1 MLIPVIVIVMM
12 SAMTIVAVVTLPF
25 MMPAMTLFLIIRH
38 VDVTIPP
45 VANEIDGTAA
55 SVVFVAVLA
64 PMFLMTGRHMHI
76 DGLID
81 NADWRGLNHDW
92 LRVYDFRPGSVTD
105 VNSAVET
112 RLADTDRNTDV
123 GCLRRDGNKHY
134 YDCE

>member
-12 SAMTIVAVVTLPF
+12 SAMTIVAIVALSF
-25 MMPAMTLFLIIRH
+25 MMPTMTLLIIRH

-45 VANEIDGTAA
+45 VANEINGTAA

-81 NADWRGLNHDW
+81 NANWRGLNYDW